1 MVKYHDGGSVK
12 VNKDRPVNKLP
23 PLTLI
28 TEAADQDGLP
38 FKMIY
43 TLCHQ
48 GLRLLIQP
56 ESTHS
61 LWNDVKNSVR
71 RAGMQHTLLLSS
83 VLSNA
88 AHGPFGSGRNHQ
100 SLLESADHLAKNM
113 DPESFDALVDSM
125 MMDRHLSELDHDI
138 PGIPSSPDD
147 LPQLPCVKNL
157 PTYVHHTLQNKLFLF
172 FSTPL
177 L

>member
-1 MVKYHDGGSVK
+1 MV
-12 VNKDRPVNKLP
+12 
-23 PLTLI
+23 
-28 TEAADQDGLP
+28 
-38 FKMIY
+38 Y

-88 AHGPFGSGRNHQ
+88 AHGPFGSARNHQ
-100 SLLESADHLAKNM
+100 SLVESAQHLAKTM
-113 DPESFDALVDSM
+113 DLDMFDALVDSM
-125 MMDRHLSELDHDI
+125 MMDRHLSELDHDM
-138 PGIPSSPDD
+138 PGIPSSPDE
-147 LPQLPCVKNL
+147 LPNLPCVQKL
-157 PTYVHHTLQNKLFLF
+157 PIYVHQTLHCRSCL
-172 FSTPL
+172 
-177 L
+177 